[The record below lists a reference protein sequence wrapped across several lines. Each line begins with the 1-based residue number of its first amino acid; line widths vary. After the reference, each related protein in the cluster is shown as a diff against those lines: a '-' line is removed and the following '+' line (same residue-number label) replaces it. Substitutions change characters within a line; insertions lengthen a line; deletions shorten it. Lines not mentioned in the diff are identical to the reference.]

1 VIAPQIQRMNIHRA
15 RRSLICALVLA
26 FPVVG
31 LAQADDASVAP
42 PHDPA
47 PSCEKLMDNAMAM
60 LLRMPAGVEKMAA
73 QKELLSAKVDIDRG
87 DMASCKTHVN
97 NAMGAMMAHNPG

>member
-1 VIAPQIQRMNIHRA
+1 MKIHRA
-15 RRSLICALVLA
+15 GGSLICALVLG
-26 FPVVG
+26 FPVLS
-31 LAQADDASVAP
+31 LAQAEDTVVAP

-47 PSCEKLMDNAMAM
+47 SSCEKMMDNAMAM

-73 QKELLSAKVDIDRG
+73 QKELLSAKVDIDKG